1 MRVTEAGFG
10 GYRGKGARRL
20 WVYGIASTLAVI
32 VGIAAAILP
41 ESVPTWVRQTM
52 VAGAVVGGVLGA
64 TLLERWFTLHDRHQ
78 EAADRE
84 ARDRL
89 ASQQLGVRPPGDEDA
104 PGRLLS
110 PVRDGDEQIVRF
122 VGRDDVLQQLVDWC
136 IDDYDPGRR
145 SLRVRLVTGAGGVGK
160 TRLAHELQRA
170 MRTNHGW
177 ECRNLRTGVEAEA
190 MQVLR
195 RGHREAPV
203 LFIVDYAENRSE
215 GVAELLRQANNDPGA
230 VRVLLLA
237 RRGGLWWSDLCQQSD
252 VGAVVGRYDPIELSA
267 RVVPHDADDGHLA
280 EQQRI
285 VDVAVQDFTAFLD
298 KSPAQLTLPDVVPGA
313 RMLDLL
319 SIALVHVLRVEVHA
333 PDVATSPR
341 RTPAGVS
348 MHAVFDELL
357 RHEAR
362 SWTRSADE
370 AGIPSDGQT
379 LRILVAAACLL
390 GAESQDEAESL
401 VRRVARLCPPGTSL
415 DPRAAAR
422 WLREQYPPST
432 GFLDSSD
439 DLVLV
444 GDPGWIGSLHPDRL
458 AEHLV
463 VSMLTATDAS
473 DTTRA
478 LVSAE
483 RRDVLLRGL
492 SERQAVRAMI
502 VLTRAASDPSR
513 SQDDKPSN
521 SSSSHGQNHRSTD
534 ESDPDR
540 LDPRRGDDVARLALD
555 LVQGIDVRWR
565 TVSAVH
571 ELLPWP
577 DPPSALHEVGH
588 HVAVLLVR
596 AVNSDRLFER
606 TGRTAHAQHVLGNW
620 TFTLGDYDR
629 SLSAREEA
637 TRLYRKLARW
647 RPRRYWPGL
656 TRSLDNLGDSYAVL
670 GRNDEALVVRHEAAG
685 TWRQHAQV
693 DAVRLLPDLAKS
705 LHNLGVSYRDL
716 GQPREALV
724 THREALAARR
734 RLAEQHDR
742 HRASLARSLSSIGR
756 CHTDLSDTE
765 QAHSDYLEA
774 LEHWRQ
780 LDTQTPTRYEPDLA
794 LALGDLGATYGL
806 LGLPEAALAMHQEAH
821 EIWLRLAA
829 RNPVRFE
836 PGRARSLTYLGTAY
850 ADLGRVAESVRAH
863 DEAVAV
869 YRDLTRRYPSR
880 REQNLA
886 WSLGSSAASLTMCG
900 LDDLAREQFAE
911 AVGLYRRRYE
921 TGMRAVLFVT
931 AYRSTLNGYATLL
944 ASAGQHDRA
953 RDLRDDAEP
962 IEQFLADL

>member
-1 MRVTEAGFG
+1 MPVAEAGSG
-10 GYRGKGARRL
+10 GVSGGSGRRL

-41 ESVPTWVRQTM
+41 ESVPTWVRQIM
-52 VAGAVVGGVLGA
+52 VAGAVAGGVIGA

-84 ARDRL
+84 AHDRL
-89 ASQQLGVRPPGDEDA
+89 ASQQLGVRPPGDDDA

-110 PVRDGDEQIVRF
+110 PVRDSDEQIVRF
-122 VGRDDVLQQLVDWC
+122 VGREDVLQQLVDWC
-136 IDDYDPGRR
+136 IDDYDPARR
-145 SLRVRLVTGAGGVGK
+145 SLRVQLVTGSGGVGK
-160 TRLAHELQRA
+160 TRLAHELQTA

-195 RGHREAPV
+195 RGHPGAPV
-203 LFIVDYAENRSE
+203 LFIVDYAENRSDA
-215 GVAELLRQANNDPGA
+215 VSELLRQANSDPGA

-237 RRGGLWWSDLCQQSD
+237 RRGGLWWSDLCQHSD

-285 VDVAVQDFTAFLD
+285 VDVAVQDFATFLG

-319 SIALVHVLRVEVHA
+319 SIALIQVLRVERPTA
-333 PDVATSPR
+333 DTASGPR
-341 RTPAGVS
+341 RIQAGVS
-348 MHAVFDELL
+348 MHVVFDELL

-362 SWTRSADE
+362 SWTRSAHE
-370 AGIPSDGQT
+370 AGIPTDGQT

-390 GAESQDEAESL
+390 GAESQTEAESL
-401 VRRVARLCPPGTSL
+401 VRRVTRLCPPGTRL
-415 DPRAAAR
+415 DPRSAAR
-422 WLREQYPPST
+422 WLREQYPPSA
-432 GFLDSSD
+432 GFPDSSD

-463 VSMLTATDAS
+463 VSVLTAADAS
-473 DTTRA
+473 DTTRT
-478 LVSAE
+478 LVGAE
-483 RRDVLLRGL
+483 RRAVLLRGL
-492 SERQAVRAMI
+492 NERQAVRAMI

-513 SQDDKPSN
+513 SQDDKPSR
-521 SSSSHGQNHRSTD
+521 SSQGHQSST
-534 ESDPDR
+534 ESDMAR
-540 LDPRRGDDVARLALD
+540 LDPRRGDDVAQLAMD
-555 LVQGIDVRWR
+555 LVRGIDVRWG

-571 ELLPWP
+571 EQLPWP
-577 DPPSALHEVGH
+577 DPPSALHAVGH
-588 HVAVLLVR
+588 HIAELLVR
-596 AVNSDRLFER
+596 AVNSDRLLTH

-620 TFTLGDYDR
+620 TFILGHYDT
-629 SLSAREEA
+629 SLRAREEA

-647 RPRRYWPGL
+647 RPSHYWSSL
-656 TRSLDNLGDSYAVL
+656 ARSLDNLGDSYAAL
-670 GRNDEALVVRHEAAG
+670 GRDNKALEARREAVG

-716 GQPREALV
+716 GLPREALR

-734 RLAEQHDR
+734 RLAGQHDR
-742 HRASLARSLSSIGR
+742 HQASLARSLSSIGR
-756 CHTDLSDTE
+756 CHADIGDTE
-765 QAHSDYLEA
+765 HAHSDFLEA
-774 LEHWRQ
+774 LEHWRH

-794 LALGDLGATYGL
+794 LALGDLGTTYGL
-806 LGLPEAALAMHQEAH
+806 LGLAEAGLAMHEEAYG
-821 EIWLRLAA
+821 IWLRLSA

-836 PGRARSLTYLGTAY
+836 PGLARSLTYLGIAH
-850 ADLGRVAESVRAH
+850 ADLDHAEKSAH
-863 DEAVAV
+863 AYDEAIAI
-869 YRDLTRRYPSR
+869 YRSLARKYPNR

-886 WSLGSSAASLTMCG
+886 WSLGSSAASLAMAG
-900 LDDLAREQFAE
+900 LDNRAGERFAE
-911 AVGLYRRRYE
+911 SLELHRRRYE
-921 TGMRAVLFVT
+921 AGTRSVLFVT
-931 AYRSTLNGYATLL
+931 AYRSTLDGYAALL
-944 ASAGQHDRA
+944 ARAGGHDMA
-953 RDLRDDAEP
+953 RELRDDTAP
-962 IEQFLADL
+962 LNQFLSDL

>member
-1 MRVTEAGFG
+1 MNVTEAGSG
-10 GYRGKGARRL
+10 GLKGRSGRRL

-41 ESVPTWVRQTM
+41 ESVPTWVRQIM
-52 VAGAVVGGVLGA
+52 VAGAVVGGVIGA

-84 ARDRL
+84 AHDRL
-89 ASQQLGVRPPGDEDA
+89 ASQQLGVRPPGDDDA

-122 VGRDDVLQQLVDWC
+122 VGREDVLQQLIDWC
-136 IDDYDPGRR
+136 IDGYDPAKR
-145 SLRVRLVTGAGGVGK
+145 SLRVQLVTGSGGVGK
-160 TRLAHELQRA
+160 TRLAHELQTA
-170 MRTNHGW
+170 MRTSHGW

-195 RGHREAPV
+195 RGHPGAPV
-203 LFIVDYAENRSE
+203 LFIVDYAENRSDA
-215 GVAELLRQANNDPGA
+215 VSELLRQANSDPGA

-237 RRGGLWWSDLCQQSD
+237 RRGGLWWSDLCQQPD

-285 VDVAVQDFTAFLD
+285 VDVAVQDFATFLG
-298 KSPAQLTLPDVVPGA
+298 KSPAPLTLPEVVPGA

-319 SIALVHVLRVEVHA
+319 SIALIQVLRVEGHA
-333 PDVATSPR
+333 PDTASGPR
-341 RTPAGVS
+341 RPHAGVS
-348 MHAVFDELL
+348 MHVVFDELL

-362 SWTRSADE
+362 SWTRSAHE
-370 AGIPSDGQT
+370 AGIPTDGQT

-390 GAESQDEAESL
+390 GAESQAEAESL
-401 VRRVARLCPPGTSL
+401 VRRISRLCPPGTRL
-415 DPRAAAR
+415 DPRSAAR
-422 WLREQYPPST
+422 WLREQYPPSA
-432 GFLDSSD
+432 GFSDTSD

-473 DTTRA
+473 DTTRT

-483 RRDVLLRGL
+483 RRAVLLRGL
-492 SERQAVRAMI
+492 NERQAIRAMI

-513 SQDDKPSN
+513 SQDDK
-521 SSSSHGQNHRSTD
+521 SSRKHGQQSRSKPDT
-534 ESDPDR
+534 DR
-540 LDPRRGDDVARLALD
+540 LDPRRGDDVAQLALD
-555 LVQGIDVRWR
+555 LVRNIDVRWE

-571 ELLPWP
+571 EQLPWP
-577 DPPSALHEVGH
+577 DPPSALHDVGH
-588 HVAVLLVR
+588 EVAELLVR
-596 AVNSDRLFER
+596 AVNSDRLL
-606 TGRTAHAQHVLGNW
+606 THTDRTAHAQHVLGNW
-620 TFTLGDYDR
+620 TFILGHYDA
-629 SLSAREEA
+629 SLRAREQA

-647 RPRRYWPGL
+647 RPSHYWSSL
-656 TRSLDNLGDSYAVL
+656 ARSLDNLGDSYAAL
-670 GRNDEALVVRHEAAG
+670 GRNNKALEARREAAG

-716 GQPREALV
+716 GLPREAIA

-734 RLAEQHDR
+734 SLAEQHDR
-742 HRASLARSLSSIGR
+742 HQASLARSLSSIGR
-756 CHTDLSDTE
+756 CHADLGDTE
-765 QAHSDYLEA
+765 HAHSDFLEA
-774 LEHWRQ
+774 LEHWRH

-794 LALGDLGATYGL
+794 LALGDLGTSYGL
-806 LGLPEAALAMHQEAH
+806 LGLAETGLALHEEAH
-821 EIWLRLAA
+821 GIWLRLSA

-836 PGRARSLTYLGTAY
+836 PGLARSLTNLGIAH
-850 ADLGRVAESVRAH
+850 ADLDHVEKSAQAHGAAIAIYRVLA
-863 DEAVAV
+863 
-869 YRDLTRRYPSR
+869 RRYPNR

-886 WSLGSSAASLTMCG
+886 WSLGSSATSLARCG
-900 LDDLAREQFAE
+900 LDDLARERFAE
-911 AVGLYRRRYE
+911 ALELHRRRYE
-921 TGMRAVLFVT
+921 AGTRSALFVT
-931 AYRSTLNGYATLL
+931 AYRSTLDSYAALL
-944 ASAGQHDRA
+944 ARAGRYDMA
-953 RDLRDDAEP
+953 RELREETEP
-962 IEQFLADL
+962 LDQFLADL